1 LSVDEATIDNVEAFE
16 AAALQANGVDV
27 AAVPPRYKSAYFA
40 HVFAGGY
47 SAGYYAYMWSEVLA
61 ADAFKFMGTRGGLTL
76 ENGQA
81 FRDSIL
87 SKGNSMDPMQQY
99 INFRGQEPTVEALLE
114 RRGLTAPKL
123 DQ

>member
-1 LSVDEATIDNVEAFE
+1 M
-16 AAALQANGVDV
+16 

-40 HVFAGGY
+40 HVFSGGY

-61 ADAFKFMGTRGGLTL
+61 ADAFKFMCTRGGLTL

-81 FRDSIL
+81 FRDAIL
-87 SKGNSMDPMQQY
+87 SKGNSIDPMQQY
-99 INFRGQEPTVEALLE
+99 INFRGQEPTVDALLE